1 MIRQRIL
8 FLWLLL
14 VCTVVNVCA
23 EDYPAQYR
31 VTASTLNIRRGP
43 GTSFS
48 KMGILV
54 QDDYVIVKGT
64 TYNNGLTWGEIDY
77 GSESGYVAMSY
88 LEYVAPLVQQQVVE
102 RSRPSGISSVEDL
115 LLAIWKII
123 KIIFWIFVVLIVFAF
138 KDEILEFLAV
148 VGHHWFGN
156 SHLLRITLVLRKSEW
171 RL

>member
-8 FLWLLL
+8 FLLLLL
-14 VCTVVNVCA
+14 VSTVANVCA

-54 QDDYVIVKGT
+54 EGDYVIVKGAI
-64 TYNNGLTWGEIDY
+64 YNQGRTWGEIDY
-77 GSESGYVAMSY
+77 GSESGYVAMAF
-88 LEYVAPLVQQQVVE
+88 LDYVEPPAQQQVVE

-115 LLAIWKII
+115 LLAIWKIV
-123 KIIFWIFVVLIVFAF
+123 KIIF
-138 KDEILEFLAV
+138 EIISIE
-148 VGHHWFGN
+148 
-156 SHLLRITLVLRKSEW
+156 SS
-171 RL
+171 